1 VKREVKY
8 VIRFTRYEIQRKVRW
23 CRISKRGLKVNGGI
37 KAETVRLIDE
47 SNNQIGI
54 VARNE
59 AMSRARSVGLDL
71 VEVAPT
77 SNPPVCRIMDYGKWQ
92 YQQKRRVRESHKKH
106 QLHATT
112 LKEIRL
118 RPETDKHDLD
128 IKLNHAREFL
138 EKGHKVQ
145 FTMFFRGRQMLHR
158 DQGYSILED
167 ITELLQELAKIE
179 RPSTMSGRRMTL
191 LLVPK

>member
-1 VKREVKY
+1 M
-8 VIRFTRYEIQRKVRW
+8 
-23 CRISKRGLKVNGGI
+23 S
-37 KAETVRLIDE
+37 
-47 SNNQIGI
+47 
-54 VARNE
+54 RNE
-59 AMSRARSVGLDL
+59 AMSRAREAGLDL

-77 SNPPVCRIMDYGKWQ
+77 SEPPVCRIMDYGKWQ
-92 YQQKRRVRESHKKH
+92 YQQKRKIREAHKRH
-106 QLHATT
+106 QHHTTT

-158 DQGYSILED
+158 DQGYEIYEN
-167 ITELLQELAKIE
+167 ITELLQDVAKIE
-179 RPSTMSGRRMTL
+179 RPSKMSGRRMTL

>member
-1 VKREVKY
+1 MP
-8 VIRFTRYEIQRKVRW
+8 
-23 CRISKRGLKVNGGI
+23 
-37 KAETVRLIDE
+37 
-47 SNNQIGI
+47 
-54 VARNE
+54 RNE
-59 AMSRARSVGLDL
+59 AMSLAREAGLDL

-77 SNPPVCRIMDYGKWQ
+77 SEPPVCRIMDYGKWQ
-92 YQQKRRVRESHKKH
+92 YQQKRKIREAHKKH
-106 QLHATT
+106 LHHSTS

-138 EKGHKVQ
+138 AKGHKVQ

-158 DQGYSILED
+158 DQGYAILED
-167 ITELLQELAKIE
+167 ITKTMENLAKIE
-179 RPSTMSGRRMTL
+179 RPSRMAGRRMTL